1 MGRYQGYDGFKNFS
15 NHRAVYKDI
24 GFRLDRLFND
34 IRPPYKGN
42 IEKILKALLK

>member
-24 GFRLDRLFND
+24 GFKFDKFFD
-34 IRPPYKGN
+34 GVRPPYKGN
-42 IEKILKALLK
+42 IEKLLKALLK